1 MDDHPVCHKIYNLIN
16 NFIRASIG
24 YPVDALN

>member
-1 MDDHPVCHKIYNLIN
+1 MDDHAVCHKIYNLIN

-24 YPVDALN
+24 YTGICP